1 MDLAQLLQQQEG
13 KTLEFKRDLSSPDK
27 IIRTV
32 VAFANGAG
40 GTVLIGVEDQSRHVV
55 GVLNPTRAEEQL
67 ANLICDRVEPRIVP
81 DLYIFPWRK
90 ASVIAIVVHPSSVRP
105 HYLKAQG
112 VSGGV
117 YVRLGSTNRPADPA
131 QVEELLR
138 FARSETYDEQP
149 LPELNSEVIDFPVA
163 AELFAPIRQLK
174 PADLKTLA
182 ITNRHQNREVP
193 TVGGVILFGRNRL
206 VIFPDAF
213 IKAGRFN
220 GIDKS
225 RILDSADITNYPV
238 RAVEEVL
245 AFIQRNIRRSITVAG
260 LRNVETWDYPLV
272 ALREAIT
279 NAVVH
284 SDYALRGAP
293 IRVAIFDD
301 RIEVDNPGTLP
312 PGLTVA
318 EIRQGISKLRNRV
331 IARVFHELHLIEQ
344 WGSGIQRM
352 TRACLEAGL
361 PEPKLEEIG
370 TGFRVTFSG
379 VRIQPPRA
387 NDLDQQILDAL
398 RRTPGLSVQKIA
410 TMIHR
415 TTRATRDRL
424 ATLTANGL
432 ITPVGSGPRDPRKV
446 SYLMKR

>member
-1 MDLAQLLQQQEG
+1 
-13 KTLEFKRDLSSPDK
+13 
-27 IIRTV
+27 
-32 VAFANGAG
+32 
-40 GTVLIGVEDQSRHVV
+40 VEDRSRHVI
-55 GVLNPTRAEEQL
+55 GVPNPTRVEEQV
-67 ANLICDRVEPRIVP
+67 ANLICDRIEPRLIP
-81 DLYIFPWRK
+81 DLFVLPWRK
-90 ASVIAIVVHPSSVRP
+90 VAVIAIVVHPSSLRP

-112 VSGGV
+112 ASGGV
-117 YVRLGSTNRPADPA
+117 YIRVGSTNRPADPA
-131 QVEELLR
+131 QVEELKR
-138 FARSETYDEQP
+138 FARNETYDEQI
-149 LPELNSEVIDFPVA
+149 LPELNSKVIDFPVA
-163 AELFAPIRQLK
+163 AELFAPIRKLK
-174 PADLKTLA
+174 LSDLSTLA
-182 ITNRHQNREVP
+182 IIKRHQNRDVP
-193 TVGGVILFGRNRL
+193 TVGGMILFGRNRL
-206 VIFPDAF
+206 AVFPDAF
-213 IKAGRFN
+213 IKAGRFD
-220 GIDKS
+220 GVDRS
-225 RILDSADITNYPV
+225 CILDSADITSYPV

-245 AFIQRNIRRSITVAG
+245 AFIQRNIRRSVTVAG

-284 SDYALRGAP
+284 SDYALRGTP

-312 PGLTVA
+312 PGLTIA

-379 VRIQPPRA
+379 VRIQPPRTD
-387 NDLDQQILDAL
+387 DLNQQILDAL

-410 TMIHR
+410 DIIHR

-424 ATLTANGL
+424 ATLTDKRL
-432 ITPVGSGPRDPRKV
+432 ITPIGSGPRDPRKV
-446 SYLMKR
+446 YYLMKR

>member
-27 IIRTV
+27 IMRTV

-40 GTVLIGVEDQSRHVV
+40 GTVLIGVEDQSRHVI
-55 GVLNPTRAEEQL
+55 GVPNPTRAEEQL
-67 ANLICDRVEPRIVP
+67 ANLICDLIQPRLIP
-81 DLYIFPWRK
+81 DLFILPWRK
-90 ASVIAIVVHPSSVRP
+90 AAVIAVVVHPSALRP

-112 VSGGV
+112 ISGGV
-117 YVRLGSTNRPADPA
+117 YVRVGSTNRLADPA
-131 QVEELLR
+131 QIEELKR
-138 FARSETYDEQP
+138 FVSRETYDEQA
-149 LPELNSEVIDFPVA
+149 LPELNSEAIDFPVA
-163 AELFAPIRQLK
+163 AELFAPVRKLK
-174 PADLKTLA
+174 LTDLKTLA
-182 ITNRHQNREVP
+182 ITKRHQNREVP
-193 TVGGVILFGRNRL
+193 TVGGMILFGRNRL
-206 VIFPDAF
+206 VVSPDAF
-213 IKAGRFN
+213 IKAGRFD
-220 GIDKS
+220 GLDKS
-225 RILDSADITNYPV
+225 RILDSADITSYPV

-245 AFIQRNIRRSITVAG
+245 AFIQRNIRHSIKIAG
-260 LRNVETWDYPLV
+260 LRSVESWDYPLV
-272 ALREAIT
+272 ALREAVT

-293 IRVAIFDD
+293 IHVAVYDD

-446 SYLMKR
+446 YYLMKQ

>member
-1 MDLAQLLQQQEG
+1 MDLAQLLQEQES

-27 IIRTV
+27 IMRTV

-40 GTVLIGVEDQSRHVV
+40 GTVLIGVEDRSRHVI
-55 GVLNPTRAEEQL
+55 GVPNPSRIEEQV
-67 ANLICDRVEPRIVP
+67 ANLICDRIEPRLIP
-81 DLYIFPWRK
+81 DLFVLPWRK
-90 ASVIAIVVHPSSVRP
+90 VAVIAIVVHPSSLRP
-105 HYLKAQG
+105 HHLKAQG

-117 YVRLGSTNRPADPA
+117 YIRVGSTNRPADPA
-131 QVEELLR
+131 QVEELKR
-138 FARSETYDEQP
+138 FTRNETYDEQA
-149 LPELNSEVIDFPVA
+149 LPDLNSEAVDFPVA
-163 AELFAPIRQLK
+163 AELFAPIRKLK
-174 PADLKTLA
+174 PADLSTLA
-182 ITNRHQNREVP
+182 IIKRHQNRDVP
-193 TVGGVILFGRNRL
+193 TVGGMILFGRNRL
-206 VIFPDAF
+206 ALFPDAF
-213 IKAGRFN
+213 IKAGRFD
-220 GIDKS
+220 GVDRS
-225 RILDSADITNYPV
+225 RILDSADITSYPV
-238 RAVEEVL
+238 RAVEELL
-245 AFIQRNIRRSITVAG
+245 AFIQRNIRRSITIAG

-312 PGLTVA
+312 PGLTIP

-331 IARVFHELHLIEQ
+331 IARVFHELRLIEQ

-352 TRACLEAGL
+352 TQACVEAGL

-370 TGFRVTFSG
+370 TGFRVTFSV
-379 VRIQPPRA
+379 VRIQPPRTD
-387 NDLDQQILDAL
+387 DLDQQILDAL

-410 TMIHR
+410 NIIHR

-424 ATLTANGL
+424 AALTDKGL

-446 SYLMKR
+446 YYLMKR